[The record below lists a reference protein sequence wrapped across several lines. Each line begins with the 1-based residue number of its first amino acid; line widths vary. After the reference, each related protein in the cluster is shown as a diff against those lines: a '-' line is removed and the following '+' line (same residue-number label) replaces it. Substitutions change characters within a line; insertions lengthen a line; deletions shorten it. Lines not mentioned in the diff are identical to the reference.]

1 MATLVCY
8 QSGNL
13 TSAIWRS
20 CASTGEVDS
29 LSTTQA
35 ASTSYVSSPNFSPG
49 AVTASGIVLRI
60 SDRAGT
66 TGTLDV
72 SLYNATDSV
81 EVAVVSVS
89 YNDLRSAGWHY
100 FVFASPVT
108 LEAGKNYNVR
118 VRASG
123 NDQIYF
129 SRSSTA
135 NDWCKALVLND
146 SVSPASNDKLH
157 IARILTGSSVTT
169 PTVTMD
175 STNTALVIGPSV
187 SGNWPQSPP
196 FSITIAG
203 GCELA
208 YGTATN
214 TNYILKLNGSLF
226 VGCEGV
232 FRMGSSSNPIP
243 ASSTAILEFQ
253 VSSANQTGL
262 FNWGGTV
269 TIYGSNPTLTR
280 ITNLTANA
288 ASGQPVITVAD
299 ATGWTSGDPIML
311 SPSRP
316 TVSDW
321 QEFTVSSV
329 SGNDITLSANL
340 TVARDGTGI
349 PEVGGAFALNLRS
362 FNVVLRSQSSSNQW
376 VWNNRW
382 QWQTGSR
389 INYVYDIRYA
399 SLFYLGTNAANT
411 SGSGIGGQNVFDTGM
426 KRVRDSVFR
435 SCLMIHGIRFDGS
448 TATYEGFEV
457 DGNIYYRCGTGGGGF
472 IAIDTWNG
480 APPDWKGVIR
490 NCLFARCTN
499 NDSAPVISLTSFDG
513 TIENCTLI
521 GSNHRLFNLFE
532 PSDASA
538 YANALSVS
546 NLRRFFCGGSSGFR
560 FANWGVR
567 YRWQRLV
574 VDGIVAVRCS
584 STNEVE
590 IVQSRGL
597 FLLSNPAIY
606 GATNAIALTTSN
618 SDDRMCSDLRV
629 IGGRIAGESATY
641 PVTNALLLANIV
653 AFDCVEFVDVDFK
666 AGNGIANLL
675 NSSSNINFFN
685 RINFENCKLPSGL
698 MSLTALATYTAFGR
712 EPGGVQ
718 NQPRLTISRYD
729 QQANDWRWYVPFR
742 GGGQLDFTTFR
753 TSAPS
758 ERIFPRR
765 DFGGAYPRLRST
777 TKFCTV
783 AQGQIATVKVWIRK
797 SANSDGEAYNGQ
809 QPSLVIRRN
818 TALGTSYRD
827 DVVLATATGGAGTW
841 EQLQASLPS
850 AAWDTVIEVWVEC
863 DGTAGWLHVDDWDV
877 AVA

>member
-20 CASTGEVDS
+20 CAGVGEVDGVS
-29 LSTTQA
+29 NTQA

-49 AVTASGIVLRI
+49 AVTASGIVLFI
-60 SDRAGT
+60 AERAGT

-100 FVFASPVT
+100 FAFSSPVT
-108 LEAGKNYNVR
+108 LVSGKNYNVR
-118 VRASG
+118 IRASG
-123 NDQIYF
+123 NNQVYVYT
-129 SRSSTA
+129 SGTT
-135 NDWCKALVLND
+135 NDWCKALVLNG

-175 STNTALVIGPSV
+175 NTNTTLVLGPSV

-203 GCELA
+203 GCELV
-208 YGTATN
+208 YGTAAS
-214 TNYILKLNGSLF
+214 TNYILKLNGSLL

-232 FRMGSSSNPIP
+232 FRMGSSANPIP

-253 VSSANQTGL
+253 VPSANQTGL

-299 ATGWTSGDPIML
+299 VTGWTSGDPIML

-316 TVSDW
+316 TVTDW
-321 QEFTVSSV
+321 QEFTVSSI
-329 SGNDITLSANL
+329 SGNNVTLSANL

-349 PEVGGAFALNLRS
+349 PEVGGAFALNLRN
-362 FNVVLRSQSSSNQW
+362 FNVILRSQSSSNQW

-382 QWQTGSR
+382 RWQTGVR

-399 SLFYLGTNAANT
+399 SLFYLGSNANNTN
-411 SGSGIGGQNVFDTGM
+411 GGGIGGQDVFDTGM
-426 KRVRDSVFR
+426 KRVRDSIFR
-435 SCLMIHGIRFDGS
+435 SCLKIHEIRFASS

-457 DGNIYYRCGTGGGGF
+457 DGNIYYQCGTSTSALIG
-472 IAIDTWNG
+472 IDTWNG
-480 APPDWKGVIR
+480 APPNWKGVIR
-490 NCLFARCTN
+490 NCIFARCTN
-499 NDSAPVISLTSFDG
+499 TDSNSVIGLTSFDG
-513 TIENCTLI
+513 TVENCTLI
-521 GSNHRLFNLFE
+521 GSNHRLFNLIA
-532 PSDASA
+532 PSDVSA
-538 YANALSVS
+538 YANTFSAT
-546 NLRRFFCGGSSGFR
+546 NLRRFFCGGSHGFQ
-560 FANWGVR
+560 FSNWGVR

-574 VDGIVAVRCS
+574 VDGIVAVRCN
-584 STNEVE
+584 STNEVQIGE
-590 IVQSRGL
+590 SRGL
-597 FLLSNPAIY
+597 FVLRNPAIY
-606 GATNAIALTTSN
+606 GATNAIALAVTNSN
-618 SDDRMCSDLRV
+618 ERYCSDLQV

-641 PVTNALLLANIV
+641 PVTNVLNTTDVVSLDYA
-653 AFDCVEFVDVDFK
+653 EFIDVDFK
-666 AGNGIANLL
+666 AGNGVSNLL
-675 NSSSNINFFN
+675 NSSSNLSSFN

-698 MSLTALATYTAFGR
+698 MPLTALATYTAFGR
-712 EPGGVQ
+712 ESGGTQ

-765 DFGGAYPRLRST
+765 DFAGAYPRLRST

-783 AQGQIATVKVWIRK
+783 AQGQIATVKVWVRK
-797 SANSDGEAYNGQ
+797 SASGDGEAYNGQ
-809 QPSLVIRRN
+809 QPSLVIRHN
-818 TALGTSYRD
+818 TALGASYRD

-841 EQLQASLPS
+841 EKLEASLPA